1 MQGECLAHILN
12 GALNRPMRDAILL
25 HQAIDEFAPSPQ
37 SAYPGGRSPSP
48 MPHKPAAGRAELL
61 ISRVIRLHWE
71 PKHLERVKRE
81 YEERY
86 REPVTRALARDV
98 QGGMK
103 TEEGK
108 AWAGF
113 AVDLIRSSEN

>member
-1 MQGECLAHILN
+1 
-12 GALNRPMRDAILL
+12 MRDAILL
-25 HQAIDEFAPSPQ
+25 HQAIDEFAPQNSRTPAP
-37 SAYPGGRSPSP
+37 SAA
-48 MPHKPAAGRAELL
+48 KPAAGRAELL
-61 ISRVIRLHWE
+61 ISRVIRLHWD

-86 REPVTRALARDV
+86 GETVVRAIGRDV

-103 TEEGK
+103 TDDGK

-113 AVDLIRSSEN
+113 AMDLVRSSEV

>member
-1 MQGECLAHILN
+1 
-12 GALNRPMRDAILL
+12 MRDAILL
-25 HQAIDEFAPSPQ
+25 HQAIDEFGPSQPQ

-48 MPHKPAAGRAELL
+48 MPNKPTAGRAELL

-71 PKHLERVKRE
+71 PRHLERVKAE

-86 REPVTRALARDV
+86 RESVIRAMVRDV

-103 TEEGK
+103 TEEGR

-113 AVDLIRSSEN
+113 AIDLVRSSEA

>member
-1 MQGECLAHILN
+1 M
-12 GALNRPMRDAILL
+12 
-25 HQAIDEFAPSPQ
+25 PQ
-37 SAYPGGRSPSP
+37 
-48 MPHKPAAGRAELL
+48 KPTAGRAELL

-71 PKHLERVKRE
+71 PKHLERVKSE

-86 REPVTRALARDV
+86 SESVIKAMARDV

-113 AVDLIRSSEN
+113 AMDLIRSSDA